1 MATIK
6 VIKLNS
12 SEELVTDIT
21 DNGDSYTLS
30 NPVSIVYQK
39 TDKGL
44 GSGLA
49 PYMPFATGVV
59 TLFKSSIAAMAD
71 PSTYMLNE
79 YNRIFGS
86 GIVVASANDAKLKV

>member
-49 PYMPFATGVV
+49 PYMPFATGDV
-59 TLFKSSIAAMAD
+59 TLFKTSIAAMAD
-71 PSTYMLNE
+71 PSTDMLNE